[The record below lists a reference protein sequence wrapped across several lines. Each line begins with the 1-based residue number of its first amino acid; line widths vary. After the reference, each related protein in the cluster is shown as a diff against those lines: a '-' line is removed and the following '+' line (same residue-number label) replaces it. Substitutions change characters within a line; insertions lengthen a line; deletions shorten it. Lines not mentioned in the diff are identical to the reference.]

1 MGFHSKCNFTPPTI
15 FLGFSFVLGHRV
27 PFFGRIQHS
36 PVSVCSALIC
46 SFGVLTGED
55 AHPSIPPSWIQDIL
69 FIIGNWNM
77 LKIHCSKFIL
87 LKILQARLQEYLN
100 RELLDVQVASRKGRE
115 TRIQIANI
123 SWIIEK
129 ARELQKCIYFCLI
142 NYTKAF
148 DRVDHNKLWK
158 ILEEIGI
165 PDHPTCLLRNLY
177 ANQEATV
184 RTGHG
189 TMDWFLIGKGVLLFN
204 LYAEYIM

>member
-1 MGFHSKCNFTPPTI
+1 M
-15 FLGFSFVLGHRV
+15 
-27 PFFGRIQHS
+27 
-36 PVSVCSALIC
+36 
-46 SFGVLTGED
+46 
-55 AHPSIPPSWIQDIL
+55 
-69 FIIGNWNM
+69 
-77 LKIHCSKFIL
+77 

-100 RELLDVQVASRKGRE
+100 REILDVQVESRKGRE

-129 ARELQKCIYFCLI
+129 ARELQKYIYFCLI
-142 NYTKAF
+142 NYAKAF
-148 DRVDHNKLWK
+148 DHVDHNKLWK

-184 RTGHG
+184 RTGRG

>member
-1 MGFHSKCNFTPPTI
+1 
-15 FLGFSFVLGHRV
+15 
-27 PFFGRIQHS
+27 
-36 PVSVCSALIC
+36 
-46 SFGVLTGED
+46 
-55 AHPSIPPSWIQDIL
+55 
-69 FIIGNWNM
+69 M

-129 ARELQKCIYFCLI
+129 ARELQKYIYFCLI

-158 ILEEIGI
+158 ILEEI
-165 PDHPTCLLRNLY
+165 
-177 ANQEATV
+177 
-184 RTGHG
+184 
-189 TMDWFLIGKGVLLFN
+189 
-204 LYAEYIM
+204 

>member
-1 MGFHSKCNFTPPTI
+1 M
-15 FLGFSFVLGHRV
+15 
-27 PFFGRIQHS
+27 
-36 PVSVCSALIC
+36 
-46 SFGVLTGED
+46 
-55 AHPSIPPSWIQDIL
+55 
-69 FIIGNWNM
+69 
-77 LKIHCSKFIL
+77 
-87 LKILQARLQEYLN
+87 N

-129 ARELQKCIYFCLI
+129 ARELQKYIYFCLI
-142 NYTKAF
+142 NYAKAF
-148 DRVDHNKLWK
+148 DHVDHNKLWK

-184 RTGHG
+184 RTGRG